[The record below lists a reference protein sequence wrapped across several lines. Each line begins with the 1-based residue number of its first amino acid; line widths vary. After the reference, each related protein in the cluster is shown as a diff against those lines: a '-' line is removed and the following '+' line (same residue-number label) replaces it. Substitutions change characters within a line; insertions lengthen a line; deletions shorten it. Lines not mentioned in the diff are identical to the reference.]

1 MFSYDAFDFQN
12 DQADG
17 LRRIMAGP
25 KPRIF
30 SLLAANILYTKQNT
44 PYTTEDNQPKIIS
57 NLASSLHR
65 LGAEVL
71 VVHAGQQ
78 GDEATRQYGLKNL
91 PSIMDKVIDNFA
103 NDTQLLDG
111 NHALGHHGLDYQ
123 DLEQH
128 GAFKHLTQ
136 GFSTARLIP
145 QRTTINQY
153 DDASVGLLNNHFIK
167 IASKYEIVL
176 VDTVLTEQLTLPL
189 DMLNQSE
196 IVIQLNQKPV
206 SIKNAYSLIKLLCN
220 QLGRRPFSILIHDAN
235 ESEAQNVFNNIAEVA
250 RRFMHIELEFIG
262 FIPAD
267 DHLSHATKLGRSVV
281 EAFPMASASQA
292 FKAMALKLD
301 YRQDHRSQAR
311 LDLCS
316 TYKKLNLEA

>member
-1 MFSYDAFDFQN
+1 MSNDDAFNFQN
-12 DQADG
+12 DQAAG

-30 SLLAANILYTKQNT
+30 SLLAANVLYTKQNT
-44 PYTTEDNQPKIIS
+44 PYVIEDNQPKIIS
-57 NLASSLHR
+57 NLATSLHR

-78 GDEATRQYGLKNL
+78 GVEATRQYGLNNL

-103 NDTQLLDG
+103 NGTQLLES
-111 NHALGHHGLDYQ
+111 NRGLDHQ
-123 DLEQH
+123 DLELH
-128 GAFKHLTQ
+128 GAFKNLAQ

-167 IASKYEIVL
+167 LANKYEIVL

-189 DMLNQSE
+189 EMLNQSE
-196 IVIQLNQKPV
+196 IVIQLNQKPA
-206 SIKNAYSLIKLLCN
+206 SIKNAYSLIKLICN
-220 QLGRRPFSILIHDAN
+220 QLGRRSFSILIHDAN
-235 ESEAQNVFNNIAEVA
+235 EPEAQNVFNNIAEVA

-262 FIPAD
+262 FIPTD
-267 DHLSHATKLGRSVV
+267 DHLSHAAKLGRSVV

-301 YRQDHRSQAR
+301 YRQDRRSQAKF
-311 LDLCS
+311 DLMQHV
-316 TYKKLNLEA
+316 

>member
-1 MFSYDAFDFQN
+1 MSTDDAFNFQN
-12 DQADG
+12 DQAAG

-25 KPRIF
+25 KPSIF
-30 SLLAANILYTKQNT
+30 SLLAANVLYTKQNT
-44 PYTTEDNQPKIIS
+44 PYAIEDNQPKIIS
-57 NLASSLHR
+57 NLATSLHR

-103 NDTQLLDG
+103 NGTQLLEG
-111 NHALGHHGLDYQ
+111 RHGLNHQ

-128 GAFKHLTQ
+128 GAFKHLAQ

-167 IASKYEIVL
+167 LANKYEIVL

-189 DMLNQSE
+189 EMLNQSE
-196 IVIQLNQKPV
+196 IVIQLNQKPA
-206 SIKNAYSLIKLLCN
+206 SIKNAYSLIKLLYS
-220 QLGRRPFSILIHDAN
+220 QLGRRSFSILIHDAN
-235 ESEAQNVFNNIAEVA
+235 ELEAQNVFSNIAEVA
-250 RRFMHIELEFIG
+250 RRFMNIELKFIG

-267 DHLSHATKLGRSVV
+267 DHLSHAAKLGRSVV
-281 EAFPMASASQA
+281 EAYPMASASQA

-301 YRQDHRSQAR
+301 YRQDRRSQAS
-311 LDLCS
+311 LDLMQH
-316 TYKKLNLEA
+316 L

>member
-1 MFSYDAFDFQN
+1 MSNYDALNFQN
-12 DQADG
+12 DQAAG

-30 SLLAANILYTKQNT
+30 SLLAANVLYTKQNT
-44 PYTTEDNQPKIIS
+44 PYAIEDNQPKIIS
-57 NLASSLHR
+57 NLATSLHR

-78 GDEATRQYGLKNL
+78 GDEATRQYGLENL

-103 NDTQLLDG
+103 NGTQLLEG
-111 NHALGHHGLDYQ
+111 RHGLNHQ

-128 GAFKHLTQ
+128 GAFKHLAQ

-167 IASKYEIVL
+167 LASKYEIVL

-189 DMLNQSE
+189 EMLNQNE
-196 IVIQLNQKPV
+196 IVIQLNQKPA
-206 SIKNAYSLIKLLCN
+206 SIKNAYSLIKLLYS
-220 QLGRRPFSILIHDAN
+220 QLGRRSFSILIHDAN
-235 ESEAQNVFNNIAEVA
+235 EPEAQNVFNNIAEVA

-267 DHLSHATKLGRSVV
+267 DHLSHAAKLGRSVV
-281 EAFPMASASQA
+281 EAYPMASASQA

-301 YRQDHRSQAR
+301 YRQDRRSQAR
-311 LDLCS
+311 LDLMQHV
-316 TYKKLNLEA
+316 